1 MHNNYKTTGR
11 RLSRS
16 MGATANRSSSGYV
29 SCSECSY
36 DSESCTCV
44 SADKCYCSLSRR
56 IPATPVP
63 GNTVVCACDTDSC
76 SESNKCYCA
85 RKPIQ
90 PTILEQL
97 RQKGIVPSESTL
109 SRGDSPERTRG
120 SRLTG
125 SHSSSCNTDFLKVVN
140 ELHVNY

>member
-1 MHNNYKTTGR
+1 
-11 RLSRS
+11 

-56 IPATPVP
+56 ISATPAP

-109 SRGDSPERTRG
+109 SRGDSPERIRG
-120 SRLTG
+120 TRLTS
-125 SHSSSCNTDFLKVVN
+125 SHSSSRNTDFLKVAKELCVN
-140 ELHVNY
+140 CRP